1 MAAKRQVDDATNKAR
16 VLLVDDHPL
25 VRSGLS
31 QLIDREADLVV
42 CGEASDAP
50 GALEALET
58 SRPDVVVLD
67 ISLDEDIGGLALIKD
82 IKLRS
87 PKLFVLVL
95 SMHDQTVFAER
106 AIRAGAGGYVMKD
119 ESAET
124 ILTAIRKV
132 LRGQIHLSD
141 QMIEKML
148 ATIVGRRPGTDGFLV
163 DSLTDRELEVLLL
176 LGQGTGTSQIAKK
189 LHLSVKTV
197 ESHQAR
203 IKEKLKLADSA
214 QLRKYAIQWTQ
225 SENMV

>member
-1 MAAKRQVDDATNKAR
+1 
-16 VLLVDDHPL
+16 
-25 VRSGLS
+25 
-31 QLIDREADLVV
+31 
-42 CGEASDAP
+42 
-50 GALEALET
+50 
-58 SRPDVVVLD
+58 
-67 ISLDEDIGGLALIKD
+67 
-82 IKLRS
+82 
-87 PKLFVLVL
+87 
-95 SMHDQTVFAER
+95 
-106 AIRAGAGGYVMKD
+106 
-119 ESAET
+119 
-124 ILTAIRKV
+124 
-132 LRGQIHLSD
+132 
-141 QMIEKML
+141 ML